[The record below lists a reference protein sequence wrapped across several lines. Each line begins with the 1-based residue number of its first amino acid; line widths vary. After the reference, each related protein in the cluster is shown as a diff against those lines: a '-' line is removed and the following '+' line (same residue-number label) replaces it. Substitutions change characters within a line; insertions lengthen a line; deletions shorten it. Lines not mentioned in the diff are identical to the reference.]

1 MFLGNLTPGRAF
13 FLFCFALATGV
24 ILIVL
29 NLGGWLAMIPVVAYG
44 VLLFVS
50 QAFFEVSLDET
61 VKDSPYFLGF
71 LLTLSAIFKALGLAS
86 GLSSVSATLG
96 TSSGHQ
102 SSLLLAA
109 GEAILPT
116 LAGLFMRQ
124 ALLSRDPAE
133 DVRQAVFQSL
143 AQELKEHS
151 SAFVG
156 SQRQLVRLIDD
167 FVSTRREQF
176 GAEERAIAAY
186 VAGLEKSTDV
196 LGELG
201 ATVASDVKDIHRQ
214 LVDSAASLRQTLDES
229 ISTTAAATKRLASS
243 IEEGIGGAVVSLKTG
258 TSSVSEHLH
267 SMVGGLASAH
277 HELNSLTSG
286 LAKYNEGLQ
295 SIGTAASASSAELSK
310 LPEKLSALTAEAT
323 SGLKESLTQVNKG
336 NAEVAEKIQR
346 ISSDL
351 TELDHV
357 FEELVQLL
365 IKRMKAVAS
374 S

>member
-13 FLFCFALATGV
+13 FLFCLALATGV

-29 NLGGWLAMIPVVAYG
+29 NLGGWIAMIPVIVYG
-44 VLLFVS
+44 ALLYIA
-50 QAFFEVSLDET
+50 QAFFLVSLDET

-86 GLSSVSATLG
+86 GLSS
-96 TSSGHQ
+96 SGGGQ
-102 SSLLLAA
+102 SSLLQAA

-116 LAGLFMRQ
+116 LVGLFMRQ

-167 FVSTRREQF
+167 FVTTRREQL

-186 VAGLEKSTDV
+186 VAGLEKSTEV

-201 ATVASDVKDIHRQ
+201 ATVASDVRDIHKQ
-214 LVDSAASLRQTLDES
+214 LVDSATSLREKLDES
-229 ISTTAAATKRLASS
+229 ASTASAASKRLANS
-243 IEEGIGGAVVSLKTG
+243 IDQGMGVAIASLETNTTAVAD
-258 TSSVSEHLH
+258 HLH
-267 SMVGGLASAH
+267 SLVSRLASTH
-277 HELNSLTSG
+277 QEFNSLTSG
-286 LAKYNEGLQ
+286 LVTYNEGLQ
-295 SIGTAASASSAELSK
+295 SIGTAASASAAELSR
-310 LPEKLSALTAEAT
+310 LPDRLASLTAEAA
-323 SGLKESLTQVNKG
+323 SGLRDSLTQVTKG

-346 ISSDL
+346 IASDL
-351 TELDHV
+351 TELDNV

-365 IKRMKAVAS
+365 IKRMKAVAT
-374 S
+374 